1 MPTGQAPASAQ
12 PLPPDAQLLQLAF
25 GPMLAQALYVVAKL
39 NVADLLAEKPLPINE
54 LAARTETHERS
65 LYRILRSLTA
75 VGVFAETEPKVFAL
89 NPAAELLRSD
99 IPHSMRNGV
108 LFMGAEW
115 HWRVWNNMMYS
126 AKTGKPA
133 WGYVHGAE
141 VFDYFAVNPEAAEIF
156 NGAMT
161 DMSMS
166 IAPLIVDAYDFAAF
180 TRLVDIAG
188 GHGYM
193 LAQALKSAPDLEG
206 VLFDV
211 QAVVDGAAALLE
223 NEGVANRVE
232 RVSGDFFA
240 AVPAGADA
248 YMMKHIIHDWDDER
262 ATKILSNIQAVMAD
276 GAKVLIIETVVPAT
290 SAPHYSKL
298 LDLEMLTSPGGVE
311 RTEEEYRELLS
322 AAGLRLVRVVPTASP
337 YSIIEAVKA

>member
-1 MPTGQAPASAQ
+1 MSTGQAHTSAQ

-25 GPMLAQALYVVAKL
+25 GPMLAQALYVAARL
-39 NVADLLAEKPLPINE
+39 GVADLLVEKPLPINE

-75 VGVFAETEPKVFAL
+75 VGVFTETGPKVFAL
-89 NPAAELLRSD
+89 NPVAELLRSD

-108 LFMGAEW
+108 LFMGEEW
-115 HWRVWNNMMYS
+115 HWRVWSNMMYS

-141 VFDYFAVNPEAAEIF
+141 VFDYFAANPEQAEIF

-166 IAPLIVDAYDFAAF
+166 IASLVVEAYDFAAF
-180 TRLVDIAG
+180 KTLVDIAG

-193 LAQALKSAPDLEG
+193 LAQALKSAPDLKG

-211 QAVVDGAAALLE
+211 PAVIEGAAARLE
-223 NEGVANRVE
+223 KEGVADRVE
-232 RVSGDFFA
+232 KVSGDFFA
-240 AVPAGADA
+240 AVPQGADA

-262 ATKILSNIQAVMAD
+262 AVKILSNIQSVMAND
-276 GAKVLIIETVVPAT
+276 AKVLIIETVVPAT

-311 RTEEEYRELLS
+311 RTEDEYRELLA
-322 AAGLRLVRVVPTASP
+322 AAGLRLTRIIPTASP

>member
-25 GPMLAQALYVVAKL
+25 GPMLAQALYVAAKL

-99 IPHSMRNGV
+99 IPHSMRSGV

-115 HWRVWNNMMYS
+115 HWRVWNNMLYS

-141 VFDYFAVNPEAAEIF
+141 VFDYFAANPEAAEVF

-161 DMSMS
+161 DMSMG
-166 IAPLIVDAYDFAAF
+166 IAPLITDAYDFTAF

-193 LAQALKSAPDLEG
+193 LAQALKSAPALEG

-223 NEGVANRVE
+223 NEGVADRVE
-232 RVSGDFFA
+232 KVSGDFFA

-262 ATKILSNIQAVMAD
+262 AAKILSNIQAVMAD

-290 SAPHYSKL
+290 SEPHYSKL

-322 AAGLRLVRVVPTASP
+322 AAGLRLVRIVPTASP